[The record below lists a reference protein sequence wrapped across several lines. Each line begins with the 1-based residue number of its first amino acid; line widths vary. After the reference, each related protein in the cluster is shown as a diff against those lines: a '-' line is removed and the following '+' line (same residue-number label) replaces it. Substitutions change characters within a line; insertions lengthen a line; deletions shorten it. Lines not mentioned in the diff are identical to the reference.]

1 MDIDFLDR
9 RGRLVRIALSLA
21 IGLAIAVVVFGWI
34 ASFNRAPNPDPISQL
49 GVGVVAAGIF
59 VGSAWVAHAILTA
72 LSRRLRRRVV

>member
-34 ASFNRAPNPDPISQL
+34 ASFNRAPNPDPIHPPCL
-49 GVGVVAAGIF
+49 P
-59 VGSAWVAHAILTA
+59 
-72 LSRRLRRRVV
+72 